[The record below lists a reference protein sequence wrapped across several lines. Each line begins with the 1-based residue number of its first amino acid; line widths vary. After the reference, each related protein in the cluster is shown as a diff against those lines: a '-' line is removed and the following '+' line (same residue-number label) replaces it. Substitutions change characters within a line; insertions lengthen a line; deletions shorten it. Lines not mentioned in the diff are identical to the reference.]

1 MDYHLA
7 AVADV
12 AQSLTTSPAGLEA
25 ATARQRLTE
34 HGPNQIADAKKKTV
48 WQLLLHQLLDVM
60 ILVLLTAAVVSA
72 LMGELNSAYVI
83 LAIVLVNAVIG
94 FIQEYRAEKA
104 LEALKKMAA
113 SQAQVL
119 RDGQALQIP
128 AADLVPGDVTVLEAG
143 NIIPA
148 DVRFIEAHA
157 LKVDESSLTGES
169 ANVEKKPA
177 ALPAGEYALGDR
189 LNLGYKGTFVTNGR
203 ATAYVVATGMNT
215 ELGKIA
221 KLIQTDE
228 TVTPLQKRLA
238 TLGKRLAAAA
248 VAVGLVFFVV
258 GWLRGEPLRELLL
271 VSISLAIA
279 ALPEA
284 LPALVTIS
292 LALGAKRLVKSHALI
307 RKLPAVET
315 LGSVT
320 YICTDKTGTLT
331 LNKMTVEEVYES
343 PQTALP
349 VFEDGNGLLTAMA
362 LNNDV
367 TQGKEDAGTWLGD
380 STEVALVQYAAGK
393 EHARPALETRF
404 PRVAELPFDSER
416 KCMSTLHQTGQ
427 GVLVVVKGALS
438 SLFEQLDASQ
448 QADIPDLKRRV
459 NEMAARGYRVLGYA
473 AKLLPA
479 LPTDLTPATIE
490 SGLTFLGFA
499 GLIDPPRPEARQA
512 VAECKAAGIVS
523 VMITGDHK
531 LTAKAVAESLGIISS
546 TDDVVLT
553 GPELARLD
561 EAAFGGVVEKVR
573 VYARVD
579 PAQKLRIVSAL
590 QARHQFVAMTGD
602 GVNDAPALKNADIG
616 VAMGINGTE
625 VSKEAAH
632 LILLDDNFA
641 TIVEAV
647 KHGRRIYDNILK
659 FIRYIMAGS
668 AGEIC
673 ALFLAPFFGLPV
685 PLLAIHILWINLITD
700 GLPGLAMA
708 YEPSEPNSMRRRPI
722 DPRQTIF
729 ADGLGWFI
737 LLVGLL
743 VGGVTIGMQAW
754 AIQKEGAHWQ
764 TMAFSVLCFSQLGLA
779 LTIRSRR
786 ESLFSIGLFSN
797 KPMLGALVLTFLLQ
811 LMIIY
816 VPFFNKLFRTEPLT
830 WAELGITLAVSSGV
844 FWAVELWKLISR
856 RREAAPAP
864 TQLVP
869 SPAAPQ
875 LPEGEGKPAQNP
887 VSRQAEP
894 VEAALPQS

>member
-258 GWLRGEPLRELLL
+258 GWLRGEPLRDLLL

-331 LNKMTVEEVYES
+331 LNKMTVEEIYES

-393 EHARPALETRF
+393 EHARSALETRF

-602 GVNDAPALKNADIG
+602 GVNDGPALKAAHIG
-616 VAMGINGTE
+616 VAMGRRGTE
-625 VSKEAAH
+625 VARQAAS
-632 LILLDDNFA
+632 LVLVDDDLA
-641 TIVEAV
+641 GMVTAIAQ
-647 KHGRRIYDNILK
+647 GRRIYQNFKKAVFYVVSIHIPIVLTV
-659 FIRYIMAGS
+659 A
-668 AGEIC
+668 
-673 ALFLAPFFGLPV
+673 V
-685 PLLAIHILWINLITD
+685 PLLA
-700 GLPGLAMA
+700 
-708 YEPSEPNSMRRRPI
+708 
-722 DPRQTIF
+722 
-729 ADGLGWFI
+729 GWK
-737 LLVGLL
+737 
-743 VGGVTIGMQAW
+743 W
-754 AIQKEGAHWQ
+754 EN
-764 TMAFSVLCFSQLGLA
+764 
-779 LTIRSRR
+779 
-786 ESLFSIGLFSN
+786 LFSPVHIIFLE
-797 KPMLGALVLTFLLQ
+797 LVMGPTCSIAFENEPAEADQMRQPPRPLTATFLAG
-811 LMIIY
+811 
-816 VPFFNKLFRTEPLT
+816 
-830 WAELGITLAVSSGV
+830 AELGRSIVQGLGIAAAVLGV
-844 FWAVELWKLISR
+844 YYFFM
-856 RREAAPAP
+856 
-864 TQLVP
+864 Q
-869 SPAAPQ
+869 Q
-875 LPEGEGKPAQNP
+875 G
-887 VSRQAEP
+887 
-894 VEAALPQS
+894 AALPVVRTLTFATLVLSNLFLTLVNRSFTQSVFQTLRVPNRILWLMLGLTLALLLTTLLVPPAQRLFGFAPVPLASLGWCALAALAGVGWVEGWKAVRRR